1 MPQQRAFLLCQ
12 AEPFRHFLVEKA
24 FSRTVGLEP
33 FAVDDKLRDGALA
46 GATDDFLGGAGSGF
60 DVDLLIGELVLVEE
74 ALGDAAVGAPEGRVE
89 GDLHAQYIDARRARE
104 CGRDFSSMPP
114 RFAWRDSPRGCL
126 CVIPIVVALLHR
138 PGLCCPSLR

>member
-12 AEPFRHFLVEKA
+12 AEPFRHFLIEKA

-104 CGRDFSSMPP
+104 VWPGFFLDAASLRLAGQPKELSL
-114 RFAWRDSPRGCL
+114 RDSY
-126 CVIPIVVALLHR
+126 
-138 PGLCCPSLR
+138 CCGIT